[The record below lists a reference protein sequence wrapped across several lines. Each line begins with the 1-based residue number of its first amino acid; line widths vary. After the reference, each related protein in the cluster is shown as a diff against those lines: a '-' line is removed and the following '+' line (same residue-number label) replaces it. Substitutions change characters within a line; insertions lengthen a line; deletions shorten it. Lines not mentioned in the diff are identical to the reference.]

1 MTLLPTAKYIEN
13 KPYTTGRHIEF
24 VHDNLSPFG
33 SHEMCDACDGVA
45 EAVRFPVSVSVSNF
59 TDMDQA
65 GYVELFVSQDWKG
78 GNSGRWWRPGYPAIL
93 SAISSVNETI
103 DVCSVPQQFS
113 HAPSFMPTPEPS
125 KKTKVGRRRL
135 QGEGGEEEEEEEE
148 EEAAEDPTVEEL
160 GQLEQQQ
167 LRRRLTGTK
176 VGVAA
181 KTASSALNDDLANDD
196 KSMAQLGCCLGSPG
210 PMYMVACV
218 VRNWVGTNAGLG
230 HKVKGP
236 PFDDRCVAVTGVC
249 GNTCGA
255 DFQFPGS
262 AHCEAGI
269 IPQRFLVSDYC
280 GSSEDDTDGSH
291 NCGDGTDRVSDDYE
305 VKRKKTI
312 ELEDSYFHLPF
323 DTSPEHERGWWEY
336 APVIKGQPVWHWSFM
351 LMMFLAYTSMTLAF
365 LPGIGRCGSS
375 RARLPILHTLNSQGA
390 IKDGVECVSFS
401 ISASEHKLWVLRN
414 LVGKVASS
422 FYHPQALLTDF
433 FMDETAR
440 SGAYAIWDA
449 LSRFVNK
456 DEACQV
462 DMVGFLKA
470 WAARLRDPAEL
481 LQESEDRFKVRG
493 DNKKLLSQIEQ
504 LVDPFHNIGALAS
517 KYGLSEDDLAELHY
531 AYELYE
537 LIDCMLDKRVWT
549 GWDVLHD
556 EDERPSVVEPGVRLY
571 DWEAD
576 QSGGVSAAAVEAV
589 GGGCQGLPEFTPTV
603 TNPLAPPLA
612 LQSNARGVSLES
624 SASLASEGWREES
637 KEGGNTQVELR
648 PPRRTGGGQGQGG
661 HLCDVDAQGHG
672 RSQQQT
678 QQTIPEG
685 MTQTHM
691 AGFRDWLGHGS
702 FSVFMVQWAQSLLE
716 LAASKKKGY
725 KSLDPFSSEVL
736 SFAKDDVT
744 NCQVA
749 EELQLFDDGGRFKK
763 GYVDCKKHKTMKAHD
778 FLEVKD
784 GRICFFFGTYVSRP
798 LRMIY
803 ANRGKPEQREAT
815 QNKVRILVPG
825 VYACLNGTHPDL
837 PALDPSTYYDYSTP
851 SPYPAPY
858 NGRISQWEAYRRCYG
873 LVNRELGH
881 RFFSGAMTQVLELV
895 KLSEDML
902 KIQAQLT
909 SKFPQKHKGAE
920 SEERIELPAAWLD
933 PQQRCRGKAGGMNF
947 SVRILEDRE
956 QLELAMGLKAAPP
969 NLKLYSIFDC
979 RHMVTPGFWEQTILH
994 FFRDSG
1000 GVVRREESVMYCQVP
1015 QNFVGI
1021 ELKTDYLDM
1030 QNEYLFRYVN
1040 CIRDG
1045 VGAVTSCGTNCVWA
1059 LERGFEYEERTMIE
1073 DTATSH
1079 KVLLSGYEG
1088 TYHYEKLIFGT
1099 PKDNKDFLAAVF
1111 RWSRGAVQLF
1121 WISFFGG
1128 AQGKSGPYT
1137 FWKILAC
1144 TVGFLGF
1151 FTFGMLIASTVWE
1164 AFILYVVFFF
1174 LVVIGFWVLTTGTYA
1189 HYLRY
1194 VVLID
1199 NTTYFYGTFPAY
1211 FWALVLPSFMC
1222 FKGKIPF
1229 NYYFFTLVPGAF
1241 FWEIVTW
1248 MLMHEV
1254 KYWSIVEGKRPREIS
1269 ILRSQQMYFVT
1280 TPLHGVAT
1288 YSGARSGYRILR
1300 KHLDASSWSSFG
1312 HGGPGDW
1319 VVYWLCFLLCVQCL
1333 NVVASIIGI
1342 GTMCTDGSSDDDEV
1356 CVMRG
1361 KTFVAY
1367 LVGAVTSC
1375 LFIALVFDPFCILYF
1390 GSTKTLTMKHAYLVF
1405 WLVIITI
1412 GVLLLLG
1419 AGGGISN
1426 AESQATHARI

>member
-1 MTLLPTAKYIEN
+1 M
-13 KPYTTGRHIEF
+13 
-24 VHDNLSPFG
+24 
-33 SHEMCDACDGVA
+33 EMSERKLWHGPP
-45 EAVRFPVSVSVSNF
+45 R
-59 TDMDQA
+59 TI
-65 GYVELFVSQDWKG
+65 GELD
-78 GNSGRWWRPGYPAIL
+78 
-93 SAISSVNETI
+93 
-103 DVCSVPQQFS
+103 DDFS
-113 HAPSFMPTPEPS
+113 ES
-125 KKTKVGRRRL
+125 
-135 QGEGGEEEEEEEE
+135 
-148 EEAAEDPTVEEL
+148 
-160 GQLEQQQ
+160 
-167 LRRRLTGTK
+167 
-176 VGVAA
+176 
-181 KTASSALNDDLANDD
+181 DDLAE
-196 KSMAQLGCCLGSPG
+196 AQLGCCLGSPG

-218 VRNWVGTNAGLG
+218 VRNWIGKEAGV
-230 HKVKGP
+230 HKQVPGP

-249 GNTCGA
+249 GTTCG
-255 DFQFPGS
+255 FLVKEPTS
-262 AHCEAGI
+262 HCEAGI
-269 IPQRFLVSDYC
+269 IPERFLVSDYC
-280 GSSEDDTDGSH
+280 GDQEDDTDGTS
-291 NCGDGTDRVSDDYE
+291 NCGQDTDRVSDDFE
-305 VKRKKTI
+305 IKRNTEKAI
-312 ELEDSYFHLPF
+312 EDTYFHFPF
-323 DTSPEHERGWWEY
+323 GETWWQW
-336 APVIKGQPVWHWSFM
+336 APVTYKQPWWHWTFM
-351 LMMFLAYTSMTLAF
+351 TMMFTAYTSMVLAF

-375 RARLPILHTLNSQGA
+375 SARLPILHTLNSQGA

-414 LVGKVASS
+414 MVGKIASS
-422 FYHPQALLTDF
+422 FYHPQALLTDY

-440 SGAYAIWDA
+440 AGAYSMWDA

-456 DEACQV
+456 DESCQV

-517 KYGLSEDDLAELHY
+517 KYGVTEDDLAELHY

-537 LIDCMLDKRVWT
+537 LIDSMLDKRVWT
-549 GWDVLHD
+549 GWEVT
-556 EDERPSVVEPGVRLY
+556 EKYEENNEG
-571 DWEAD
+571 E
-576 QSGGVSAAAVEAV
+576 SANSKGSRANPN
-589 GGGCQGLPEFTPTV
+589 QTI
-603 TNPLAPPLA
+603 NPLSSHSRYEIESAQDSFSAQEGDIHNPLFGGKSCEEAPPQEKKEAIEELM
-612 LQSNARGVSLES
+612 SF
-624 SASLASEGWREES
+624 SEDDAND
-637 KEGGNTQVELR
+637 KVLR
-648 PPRRTGGGQGQGG
+648 PQRSFET
-661 HLCDVDAQGHG
+661 HL
-672 RSQQQT
+672 
-678 QQTIPEG
+678 P
-685 MTQTHM
+685 
-691 AGFRDWLGHGS
+691 GFRDWLENAPYS
-702 FSVFMVQWAQSLLE
+702 IFIVQWAQSLLE
-716 LAASKKKGY
+716 LAASKKKSY

-744 NCQVA
+744 NWQVA
-749 EELQLFDDGGRFKK
+749 EELHLFEDGGRFKK

-803 ANRGKPEQREAT
+803 ANRGKPEQREVK
-815 QNKVRILVPG
+815 QEKVRVLVPG
-825 VYACLNGTHPDL
+825 VYACLNGSHPDL

-873 LVNRELGH
+873 LVNRELGN
-881 RFFSGAMTQVLELV
+881 RFYSGAMTKVFELV

-947 SVRILEDRE
+947 SVRLLEDRE
-956 QLELAMGLKAAPP
+956 QLELALGLKAAPP

-1121 WISFFGG
+1121 WLSFFGG

-1137 FWKILAC
+1137 FWKILGC

-1151 FTFGMLIASTVWE
+1151 FVFGMLCSPTVWG
-1164 AFILYVVFFF
+1164 AALLYAVF
-1174 LVVIGFWVLTTGTYA
+1174 LVTVIIGFWFLTTGSYGRF
-1189 HYLRY
+1189 LRY

-1211 FWALVLPSFMC
+1211 YWALVLPSYMC
-1222 FKGKIPF
+1222 LWGKIPF
-1229 NYYFFTLVPGAF
+1229 DYYFFTLVPGAF
-1241 FWEIVTW
+1241 FWELVTW

-1254 KYWSIVEGKRPREIS
+1254 KYWSIVEGKRPKEIS

-1288 YSGARSGYRILR
+1288 YSGARSGYRILT
-1300 KHLDASSWSSFG
+1300 KHHDASSWSSFG

-1319 VVYWLCFLLCVQCL
+1319 VVYWLCFLMCLECV
-1333 NVVASIIGI
+1333 NIAASIIGI
-1342 GTMCTDGSSDDDEV
+1342 GMMCADVSDDDDEG
-1356 CVMRG
+1356 CVMSG
-1361 KTFVAY
+1361 KVFIAR
-1367 LVGAVTSC
+1367 LVGAVTAS

-1390 GSTKTLTMKHAYLVF
+1390 NTTKTITMKHAYLLF
-1405 WLVIITI
+1405 WLILITL

-1419 AGGGISN
+1419 VGQAAQNFGHE
-1426 AESQATHARI
+1426 AKQDESQI

>member
-537 LIDCMLDKRVWT
+537 LIDSMLDKRVWT
-549 GWDVLHD
+549 GWEVT
-556 EDERPSVVEPGVRLY
+556 EKYEENNEG
-571 DWEAD
+571 E
-576 QSGGVSAAAVEAV
+576 SANSKGSRANPN
-589 GGGCQGLPEFTPTV
+589 QTI
-603 TNPLAPPLA
+603 NPLSSHSRYEIESAQDSFSAQEGDIHNPLFGGKSCEEAPPQEKKKLM
-612 LQSNARGVSLES
+612 SF
-624 SASLASEGWREES
+624 SEDDAND
-637 KEGGNTQVELR
+637 KVLR
-648 PPRRTGGGQGQGG
+648 PQRSFET
-661 HLCDVDAQGHG
+661 HL
-672 RSQQQT
+672 
-678 QQTIPEG
+678 P
-685 MTQTHM
+685 
-691 AGFRDWLGHGS
+691 GFRDWLENAPYS
-702 FSVFMVQWAQSLLE
+702 IFIVQWAQSLLE
-716 LAASKKKGY
+716 LAASKKKSY

-744 NCQVA
+744 NWQVA
-749 EELQLFDDGGRFKK
+749 EELHLFEDGGRFKK

-803 ANRGKPEQREAT
+803 ANRGKPEQREVK
-815 QNKVRILVPG
+815 QEKVRVLVPG
-825 VYACLNGTHPDL
+825 VYACLNGSHPDL

-858 NGRISQWEAYRRCYG
+858 NGRIGQWEAHRRCYG
-873 LVNRELGH
+873 LVNRELGN
-881 RFFSGAMTQVLELV
+881 RFYSGAMTKVFELV

-947 SVRILEDRE
+947 SVRLLEDRE
-956 QLELAMGLKAAPP
+956 QLELALGLKAAPP

-1021 ELKTDYLDM
+1021 ELKTDY
-1030 QNEYLFRYVN
+1030 
-1040 CIRDG
+1040 
-1045 VGAVTSCGTNCVWA
+1045 
-1059 LERGFEYEERTMIE
+1059 
-1073 DTATSH
+1073 
-1079 KVLLSGYEG
+1079 
-1088 TYHYEKLIFGT
+1088 
-1099 PKDNKDFLAAVF
+1099 
-1111 RWSRGAVQLF
+1111 
-1121 WISFFGG
+1121 
-1128 AQGKSGPYT
+1128 
-1137 FWKILAC
+1137 
-1144 TVGFLGF
+1144 
-1151 FTFGMLIASTVWE
+1151 
-1164 AFILYVVFFF
+1164 
-1174 LVVIGFWVLTTGTYA
+1174 
-1189 HYLRY
+1189 
-1194 VVLID
+1194 
-1199 NTTYFYGTFPAY
+1199 
-1211 FWALVLPSFMC
+1211 
-1222 FKGKIPF
+1222 
-1229 NYYFFTLVPGAF
+1229 
-1241 FWEIVTW
+1241 
-1248 MLMHEV
+1248 
-1254 KYWSIVEGKRPREIS
+1254 
-1269 ILRSQQMYFVT
+1269 
-1280 TPLHGVAT
+1280 
-1288 YSGARSGYRILR
+1288 
-1300 KHLDASSWSSFG
+1300 
-1312 HGGPGDW
+1312 
-1319 VVYWLCFLLCVQCL
+1319 
-1333 NVVASIIGI
+1333 
-1342 GTMCTDGSSDDDEV
+1342 
-1356 CVMRG
+1356 
-1361 KTFVAY
+1361 
-1367 LVGAVTSC
+1367 
-1375 LFIALVFDPFCILYF
+1375 
-1390 GSTKTLTMKHAYLVF
+1390 
-1405 WLVIITI
+1405 
-1412 GVLLLLG
+1412 
-1419 AGGGISN
+1419 
-1426 AESQATHARI
+1426 